1 MAFHEYFGFSRNGIN
16 SRALTLPELDVV
28 DDKEHWKLRKYRHA
42 FLRAVHYGK
51 CLPLDACLLLNMNPS
66 QILGV
71 MAGFYIIADSG
82 AFGKWKTGPVELY
95 YDLYKRGLADYGN
108 QLNQIERVSL
118 EKRVHP
124 FSGTDRSLFER
135 LGVAVCRNPD
145 ISAKFQVSDSLKRL
159 FDTQLQEV
167 YDPGTDRPHATNR
180 RRYAKNILACLNS
193 IYAEFRNSD
202 KFDYETVM
210 ARNAM
215 IIP

>member
-1 MAFHEYFGFSRNGIN
+1 MVFHEYFGFSRTGVN
-16 SRALTLPELDVV
+16 SKALSLPELDVV
-28 DDKEHWKLRKYRHA
+28 DDKEHWMLRKHRHA

-51 CLPLDACLLLNMNPS
+51 CLPLDARLLLSMNPS

-71 MAGFYIIADSG
+71 MAGFNIIADSG
-82 AFGKWKTGPVELY
+82 ALGKWKTDPVELY
-95 YDLYKRGLADYGN
+95 CDLYKRGFAVYRN
-108 QLNQIERVSL
+108 QLSQVESVSVD
-118 EKRVHP
+118 KRVHP
-124 FSGTDRSLFER
+124 FSETDRSLFER
-135 LGVAVCRNPD
+135 LGEAVCRNPD

-159 FDTQLQEV
+159 FDTRLQDV
-167 YDPGTDRPHATNR
+167 YDPGRGRPHATNR

-202 KFDYETVM
+202 KFDYESVM